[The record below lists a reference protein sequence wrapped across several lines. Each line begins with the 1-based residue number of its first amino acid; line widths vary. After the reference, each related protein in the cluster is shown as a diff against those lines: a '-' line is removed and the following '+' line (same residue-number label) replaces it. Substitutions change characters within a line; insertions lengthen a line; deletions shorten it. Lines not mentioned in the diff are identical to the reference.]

1 MRIRSFV
8 LAGIFVMSCKSDP
21 TYQKPDITMRSVAYK
36 PSTTESLFAAPWP
49 DDRTLDEQG
58 FVDFSGFPQA
68 KASELFTNVL
78 KTAQGQLRGFG
89 LQSPIYLPAPTKLNE
104 ASITNESLFLVA
116 LTGLSFPAE
125 KVPVEWKMYQ
135 DATLYLPG
143 PTLAV
148 RPKLGFPLQPNTQYA
163 LLMTTDVTDQ
173 TGKHVGPDETLFRA
187 LNGLGTDDRE
197 KANAAFYAPVRKY
210 LEQEKIALNTIASVA
225 VFTTQPIREE
235 LDELAAFLRA
245 QPQPVATLT
254 GVASSTADY
263 DAFEGTYP
271 APFLQHGTPPF
282 DLKGGEFKRDAE
294 GTPII
299 ARIETLRF
307 VITIPK
313 GDVPSGGFPIVLYS
327 HGTGGSYKSVLGG
340 EAKALATR
348 GVATVGIDQVLHG
361 PRSSPDAS
369 CFGYEGELCFFNP
382 VNVVGGRNNGR
393 QAALDNILLQKMLR
407 GLTIPSS
414 LDPAGRTITLK
425 TDRFSFVGHSQGG
438 LTGALYAAF
447 AEDVDGFVL
456 SGAGGWLTHTIL
468 VRTDP
473 IELKNLAESVL
484 LLNFNGEES
493 LDEYHPVLALVQ
505 TLAEV
510 SDPTNYGRWL
520 KGVAR
525 PQSVYVTSGLSDP
538 FTPAIGA
545 SIMAANAGL
554 TPIAPMSQDQSFFA
568 DRQIIPAPAPISGNS
583 GNTTTVF
590 QQLDGGHFA
599 AFDNEHWADF
609 AADVAHGRVPTAR

>member
-1 MRIRSFV
+1 MRTRSIV
-8 LAGIFVMSCKSDP
+8 LAALVFVSCNSDP
-21 TYQKPDITMRSVAYK
+21 TYQKPDIVMRSVQYK
-36 PSTTESLFAAPWP
+36 PSTSESLFAAPWP
-49 DDRTLDEQG
+49 DDRTRDEQG

-68 KASELFTNVL
+68 KASELFTNVI
-78 KTAQGQLRGFG
+78 KTAQGQLKGFG
-89 LQSPIYLPAPTKLNE
+89 LQSPIYLPSPTKLNE
-104 ASITNESLFLVA
+104 AYITSESVFLVD
-116 LTGLSFPAE
+116 LTGLTFPAQR
-125 KVPVEWKMYQ
+125 VPTEWRMHQ
-135 DATLYLPG
+135 DATLYFPG

-148 RPKLGFPLQPNTQYA
+148 RPKLGTPLEPNHRYA
-163 LLMTTDVTDQ
+163 LFMTTDVTDQ
-173 TGKHVGPDETLFRA
+173 AGKRVGQDEALFRA
-187 LNGLGTDDRE
+187 LNGLSKDARE
-197 KANAAFYAPVRKY
+197 KANTEFYAPVRKY

-225 VFTTQPIREE
+225 MFTTQPIREE

-245 QPQPVATLT
+245 QPQPEASLT
-254 GVASSTADY
+254 AVASSTADY

-282 DLKGGEFKRDAE
+282 DLKGGEFKRDAQ

-299 ARIETLRF
+299 ARVETLRF

-313 GDVPSGGFPIVLYS
+313 GEVPSGGFPIVLYS
-327 HGTGGSYKSVLGG
+327 HGTGGNYKSVLGS

-348 GVATVGIDQVLHG
+348 GVAAVGIDQVLHG

-414 LDPAGRTITLK
+414 LDPAGRTIALK

-473 IELKNLAESVL
+473 IELKSLAESVL

-510 SDPTNYGRWL
+510 SDPTNYARWF
-520 KGVAR
+520 KGVTR

-554 TPIAPMSQDQSFFA
+554 TPVAPMSQDQSFFA
-568 DRQIIPAPAPISGNS
+568 ERQLTPAPAPISANS
-583 GNTTTVF
+583 GTTTTVF
-590 QQLDGGHFA
+590 QQLDGGHFV

-609 AADVAHGRVPTAR
+609 AADVAHGRVPVAR